1 MSLAGSVPKTHPER
15 LGSLLRG
22 AAQLI
27 ATGVRQVV
35 HADAWPHDAPGYGQ
49 WTVLEVNGRGA
60 LPQPLVS

>member
-27 ATGVRQVV
+27 AIEDELQARQVE
-35 HADAWPHDAPGYGQ
+35 G
-49 WTVLEVNGRGA
+49 
-60 LPQPLVS
+60 